1 MKKYLEKYV
10 LGMVTVLIAIVVS
23 EGPNIRIADM
33 TWKHVIAGIIILPS
47 FLYFMERVNDDFSE
61 PYFTWQRFWLFLSL
75 IIGAISTFIAAIL
88 LGFFQ

>member
-1 MKKYLEKYV
+1 M
-10 LGMVTVLIAIVVS
+10 
-23 EGPNIRIADM
+23 
-33 TWKHVIAGIIILPS
+33 AGIIILPS
-47 FLYFMERVNDDFSE
+47 LLYFMERANDDYSDVSA